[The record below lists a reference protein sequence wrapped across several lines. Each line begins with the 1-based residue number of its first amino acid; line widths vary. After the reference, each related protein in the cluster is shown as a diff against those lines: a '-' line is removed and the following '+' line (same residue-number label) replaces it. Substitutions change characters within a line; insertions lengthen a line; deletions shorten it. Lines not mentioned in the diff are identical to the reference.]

1 MIYQILFPIALWIK
15 VKIDHLKRHWSNSLD
30 RGSGIWCRCVKIGI
44 PYMSIPEHYSRL
56 LRGLFLQWF
65 SFRVCPKMDLLS
77 FVKHLIPIPSFS
89 FNRNCSSLVKILSLG
104 QTSSRLSTSC
114 VYTQKMHSFCARRT
128 EFKSFRVYN
137 KLCVSGCCALWWV
150 ILCFR
155 RFNTHFRQNHKYSGT
170 MWENNILLMQQFLKI
185 ISLASEK
192 IPPKI

>member
-1 MIYQILFPIALWIK
+1 M
-15 VKIDHLKRHWSNSLD
+15 N
-30 RGSGIWCRCVKIGI
+30 
-44 PYMSIPEHYSRL
+44 IPEHYSRL
-56 LRGLFLQWF
+56 LKGLFRQRF
-65 SFRVCPKMDLLS
+65 SFQAYPKMDLLS

-192 IPPKI
+192 NTTKDLIHDTDVSNWVILR